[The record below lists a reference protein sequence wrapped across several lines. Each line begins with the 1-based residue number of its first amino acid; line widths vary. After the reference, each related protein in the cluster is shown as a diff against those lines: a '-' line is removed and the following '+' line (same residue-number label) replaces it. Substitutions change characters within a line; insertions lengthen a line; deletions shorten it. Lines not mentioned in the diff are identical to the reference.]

1 MIERISVCLRIFI
14 VMYDCFLIHANV
26 SNYRAN
32 LEGPPKNFLRVVKRC
47 DNTNAL
53 KIWFCISR

>member
-1 MIERISVCLRIFI
+1 
-14 VMYDCFLIHANV
+14 MYDCFLIHANV